1 MSKKG
6 FLTRYFII
14 IEKIRKGKYVSL
26 KEIREHIEQKIISLS
41 LQDDTLSMGFSE
53 RTLKRDIREI
63 RNLFGISIEYS
74 RQNSGY
80 YIEDEIDNLNFQPM
94 LEAFDLFNSMNIAS
108 DLSSFV
114 FHENRRPKGTEH
126 LFGIIHAIK
135 NRKQIKFEYRK
146 FDNEHIS
153 TRLGEPYALKEFKNR
168 WYLLMFEQNANMAK
182 TFALGRISTLEILR
196 LGFTTN
202 QIINFSNQLSDCFG
216 IIRPTDR
223 NPENVILS
231 FTPLKGKFIK
241 SLPLH
246 KSQQIISEN
255 ENEFCVKLR
264 VFITY
269 DFILE
274 ILSHGSEVRVIEP
287 PSLVAEIKK
296 RLSDALAQY

>member
-14 IEKIRKGKYVSL
+14 IEKIRRGKYVSL
-26 KEIREHIEQKIISLS
+26 KEIHEHIEQKINSLS
-41 LQDDTLSMGFSE
+41 LQDDTISMGFSE

-74 RQNSGY
+74 RQNLGY

-135 NRKQIKFEYRK
+135 NRKQIQFGYQK
-146 FDNEHIS
+146 FDDEQYRI
-153 TRLGEPYALKEFKNR
+153 RKGEPYALKEFKNR
-168 WYLLMFEQNANMAK
+168 WYMLMYELSSSKVK
-182 TFALGRISTLEILR
+182 TFALDRCSELEIMKQ
-196 LGFTTN
+196 GFTTD
-202 QIINFSNQLSDCFG
+202 QIFNFSHQLSDCFG
-216 IIRPTDR
+216 IIHPTDR
-223 NPENVILS
+223 RPEEVILS
-231 FTPLKGKFIK
+231 FKSLKGKFIK

-246 KSQQIISEN
+246 KSQKIIIEN
-255 ENEFCVKLR
+255 EQELRIKLR

-287 PSLVAEIKK
+287 PILVAEIRK
-296 RLSDALAQY
+296 RLAEALEQY